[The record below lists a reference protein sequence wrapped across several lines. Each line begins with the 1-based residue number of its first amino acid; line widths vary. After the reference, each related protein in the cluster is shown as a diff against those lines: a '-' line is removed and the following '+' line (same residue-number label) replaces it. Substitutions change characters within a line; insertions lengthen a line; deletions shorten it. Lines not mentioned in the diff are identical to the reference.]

1 MAYSNIN
8 DENFKA
14 ITNFNVSIGLSE
26 EEKKQLNLEYTRKNL
41 IQKRYAGSGLDF
53 PKRIPKYNEDKV
65 LKLTDRYFKTDTD
78 DIQLEEELQRDFI
91 NSKNRDLMER
101 KLALEEQKKIKEI
114 KDLNDAGIVLPEGVN
129 YFSEEGRAYIRS
141 EASKHPKGFNE
152 YIKDKVKAKEEQ
164 RIIDMENTIAK
175 NIARAIGGILNLTDP
190 TEINN
195 AIKDIVDGEIDPLSL
210 NAQQKALL
218 KYKTA
223 DLCRKEYNRRRR
235 ELGGV
240 VSQRG
245 IFERNTQR
253 IREEEQQ
260 RISGLNKLPF
270 EFRKRPFPSFL
281 EKGDITN
288 FTNIEIVAPNGFL
301 NNVRL
306 LGWINYIGQPQR
318 NIIKT
323 LKKNKQ
329 IKFYVVDM
337 ELNAEAE
344 LTKNE
349 VEEIIS

>member
-164 RIIDMENTIAK
+164 RLINDELRMAEILDKFIEKMINEDNDPSYINQRVSKVIDELFEENIANLEPNIKETAKRQLGAEVRERIAK
-175 NIARAIGGILNLTDP
+175 GKSGAGAGAGFGPMLPSGAIFDSDLPELPLNITKKIIEQLETSSI
-190 TEINN
+190 T
-195 AIKDIVDGEIDPLSL
+195 IKDKIYTNI
-210 NAQQKALL
+210 
-218 KYKTA
+218 
-223 DLCRKEYNRRRR
+223 
-235 ELGGV
+235 LGYT
-240 VSQRG
+240 R
-245 IFERNTQR
+245 
-253 IREEEQQ
+253 
-260 RISGLNKLPF
+260 
-270 EFRKRPFPSFL
+270 L
-281 EKGDITN
+281 EKGLIALRSSD
-288 FTNIEIVAPNGFL
+288 G
-301 NNVRL
+301 VRIFDRYDNL
-306 LGWINYIGQPQR
+306 LSGENLYKSPKT
-318 NIIKT
+318 IK
-323 LKKNKQ
+323 
-329 IKFYVVDM
+329 KFVDKY
-337 ELNAEAE
+337 NP
-344 LTKNE
+344 K
-349 VEEIIS
+349 

>member
-14 ITNFNVSIGLSE
+14 ITKFNVSLGLSE

-65 LKLTDRYFKTDTD
+65 LEISDRYFKTDED
-78 DIQLEEELQRDFI
+78 DIQLEAELQRDFI

-129 YFSEEGRAYIRS
+129 YFSEEGRAFIRS

-164 RIIDMENTIAK
+164 RLIDMENTIAK

-195 AIKDIVDGEIDPLSL
+195 AIKDIVDGEIDPLSI
-210 NAQQKALL
+210 NDQQKALL

-223 DLCRKEYNRRRR
+223 DLCRKEYNRRIRDLKGKKLR
-235 ELGGV
+235 EDIILRQTETFIG
-240 VSQRG
+240 
-245 IFERNTQR
+245 EDEQR
-253 IREEEQQ
+253 IRN
-260 RISGLNKLPF
+260 LNRLPL
-270 EFRKRPFPSFL
+270 EFKKDPFPSFL

-288 FTNIEIVAPNGFL
+288 FTNIEIVAPNGYL

-306 LGWINYIGQPQR
+306 LGWINYKGQRQI

-349 VEEIIS
+349 VAQIIS